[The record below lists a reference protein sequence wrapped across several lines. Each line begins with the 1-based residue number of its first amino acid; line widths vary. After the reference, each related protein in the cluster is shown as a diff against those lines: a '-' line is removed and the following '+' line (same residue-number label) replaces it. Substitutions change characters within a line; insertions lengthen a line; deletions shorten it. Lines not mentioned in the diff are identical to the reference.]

1 MEALIGNACE
11 GGLVEALNT
20 RVYGN
25 GTQTLVLS
33 HGYGSD
39 QSVWHYLLPC
49 LAFYFKV
56 VVFDLAF
63 SPNVNPKFYDPN
75 KYSSSVGF
83 DSYAHDLI
91 CILDQLNATNTV
103 YVGHSMSAMIGC
115 LASIKR
121 PDLFQHLVLLS
132 GSPRYL
138 NASKYDGGFNKEELN
153 TIFNTIQKN
162 FSAWVRAFTPVA
174 IGVNN
179 SHAIAEFEASL
190 GRMKPEIALS
200 VAKNV
205 FLSDLR
211 RVLPQVHVPST
222 IIQSK
227 KDVIVPEFIAYY
239 LKKKLGGHA
248 RVRIL
253 KAQGHFPQLTAYR
266 LLLHVLKKVLVLD

>member
-1 MEALIGNACE
+1 MEALIGNVCE

-103 YVGHSMSAMIGC
+103 YVGHSM
-115 LASIKR
+115 
-121 PDLFQHLVLLS
+121 
-132 GSPRYL
+132 YL

-179 SHAIAEFEASL
+179 SHAIAEFETSL

-205 FLSDLR
+205 FLGDLR

-253 KAQGHFPQLTAYR
+253 KAQGHFPQLTAYP